1 MSSDFQVMGDNDA
14 APFTLKLHRGEGMA
28 LLAMNWRHGTPSP
41 DFVGFAISYREP
53 NGDRDFVLPN
63 RFGFDPAVKGKQP
76 TTVAPIQKF
85 RWVHFP
91 RQADLDGAYRYTV
104 TPVFMNPDGT
114 LSYGEPQRVAV
125 ELRRETHPG
134 QLNVAFTRG
143 FVSSQAFVDRYQD
156 RGAINTLLPTKADQ
170 GLDFS
175 PTHQDVPGAFTWMGF
190 EARDAILR
198 VLDDAIADTAAQVK
212 VIAYDINQP
221 DILERLE
228 LLGRRLRVIVD
239 DSGTHGRPES
249 PESSAAKRLR
259 KSAGAANVV
268 RQHMGGLQHNKTI
281 VVDSPTTKTVVCGS
295 TNFTWRGFF
304 VQNNNALVLH
314 GQPAVDL
321 ATAAFESYLRNS
333 DDVAGFAAT
342 PPAGTGSLGLDG
354 IDAEIAFSPHAANT
368 ALLDQIADDIGAG
381 TTSSVLYSLAFLA
394 QTKGTVRAA
403 IKKVT
408 EDDDLFV
415 YGIADHPVDGIE
427 IHRPDGNLAPV
438 FPARLVG
445 DIPAPFRPEPSG
457 GSGVRLH
464 HKFVVIDFDKPTARV
479 YTGSYNFSDSADT
492 KNGENLVLIR
502 DQRVAV
508 AYMIEAL
515 RIFDHYRFRVRQ
527 NEADA
532 THEPLALKK
541 PPAPGQ
547 PAWWDEYYTN
557 RRKLRDRELFA

>member
-14 APFTLKLHRGEGMA
+14 APFTLKVHRGEGMA
-28 LLAMNWRHGTPSP
+28 LLAMNWRNGTPPP

-63 RFGFDPAVKGKQP
+63 RFGFDPAVTGKQP
-76 TTVAPIQKF
+76 TTLAPIQKF

-91 RQADLDGAYRYTV
+91 RTADLDGDYRYTV

-114 LSYGEPQRVAV
+114 LSYGEPQRAAV

-143 FVSSQAFVDRYQD
+143 FVSSQAFVDRFQD
-156 RGAINTLLPTKADQ
+156 RGAINTLLPTRADE
-170 GLDFS
+170 GLGFN
-175 PTHQDVPGAFTWMGF
+175 PTHQDASEALTWMGF
-190 EARDAILR
+190 EARKAILQ
-198 VLDDAIADTAAQVK
+198 VLDDAIADAGAQVK

-221 DILERLE
+221 DILERL
-228 LLGRRLRVIVD
+228 GPRLRVIID
-239 DSGTHGRPES
+239 DSAGHGRPES
-249 PESSAAKRLR
+249 PESTAAERLR
-259 KSAGAANVV
+259 QSAGAANVV

-281 VVDSPTTKTVVCGS
+281 VVDSATTKTVVCGS

-304 VQNNNALVLH
+304 VQNNNALVIH

-321 ATAAFESYLRNS
+321 ATAAFESYLSNS

-342 PPAGTGSLGLDG
+342 PPAGTGSLGLAG
-354 IDAEIAFSPHAANT
+354 IDAEIAFSPHATNT
-368 ALLDQIADDIGAG
+368 ALLDQIADDIADG

-415 YGIADHPVDGIE
+415 YGIADHRVNGIE
-427 IHRPDGNLAPV
+427 INRPDGNPDPV
-438 FPARLVG
+438 FPAQLSGNV
-445 DIPAPFRPEPSG
+445 PPPFRVEPSG

-492 KNGENLVLIR
+492 ENGENLLLIR
-502 DQRVAV
+502 DRRVAV

-515 RIFDHYRFRVRQ
+515 RIFDHYHFRVTQ
-527 NEADA
+527 KEADEMD
-532 THEPLALKK
+532 EPLALKK